1 MTVSSGTIAALDL
14 GTARIGVAIA
24 DMQVRLAHPV
34 DTLHNDDSL
43 VQHLREFCDQEH
55 VTQLVIGLPRGLEGQ
70 TTPQTEA
77 TQTFGSSLAEQ
88 LKLPVNWQDEALT
101 SAQAEA
107 ELKARGKPYTKEAID
122 ALSATYILEDYLRA
136 KV

>member
-1 MTVSSGTIAALDL
+1 M
-14 GTARIGVAIA
+14 
-24 DMQVRLAHPV
+24 
-34 DTLHNDDSL
+34 
-43 VQHLREFCDQEH
+43 
-55 VTQLVIGLPRGLEGQ
+55 TQLVIGLPRGLEGQ